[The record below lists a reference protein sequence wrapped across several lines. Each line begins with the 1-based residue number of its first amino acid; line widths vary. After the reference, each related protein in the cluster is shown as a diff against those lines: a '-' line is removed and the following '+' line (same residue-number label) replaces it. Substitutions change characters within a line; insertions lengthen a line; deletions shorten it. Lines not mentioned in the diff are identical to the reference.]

1 MELRTAVSR
10 VVMFDR
16 EKNGGDGERGG
27 VLIEMR
33 PSNTMVLLGEI
44 LTFYTFS
51 PLAFMGGEYLS

>member
-1 MELRTAVSR
+1 
-10 VVMFDR
+10 MFDR

-51 PLAFMGGEYLS
+51 PLAFMGGGGTWAKIGYVGASGV